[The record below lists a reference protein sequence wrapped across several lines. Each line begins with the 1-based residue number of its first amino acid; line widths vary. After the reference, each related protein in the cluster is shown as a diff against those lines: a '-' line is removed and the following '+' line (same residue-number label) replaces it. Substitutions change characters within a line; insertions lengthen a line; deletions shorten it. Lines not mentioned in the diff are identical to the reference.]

1 MSKKEQLIEFAT
13 SDIIAM
19 VCDDKKIELDEAMN
33 MFYNSQVF
41 EKLQDEQPGQ
51 YLESSAYVYVLYKD
65 ELKYVKIV
73 QMEIQLS
80 LFTQELS

>member
-1 MSKKEQLIEFAT
+1 MSKSEQLIEFAT

-19 VCDDKKIELDEAMN
+19 LCDDKKIELDEAMN

-41 EKLQDEQPGQ
+41 EKLQDEQTGL
-51 YLESSAYVYVLYKD
+51 YLESSAYVYGLYKD
-65 ELKYVKIV
+65 ELKFGKIV